1 MAKVAKS
8 LLRQGASARASHA
21 SPSGIDTD
29 CACKN
34 RPPHSPRSPEI
45 PRTDIMPIF
54 TIDALSMDGRG
65 IVRHGE
71 NGKTTFVSGA
81 LPGDRVE
88 VTITREH
95 KGYCEGRVTALV
107 ERARNTIEPS
117 CPHWHECGGCSLQRL
132 PYDAQLA
139 AKEQF
144 VRETL
149 TRIGKIPNPP
159 LRPIVASPDV
169 FGYRNRVQLAFARND
184 EGKIHLGM
192 RMPQSHLVVPAKG
205 CRLLACGAEE
215 IVQTV
220 EDLANRADLSVY
232 DPGPSDRARNR
243 GRGST
248 AKKGF
253 LRFCQIRQG
262 RVPDDASLA
271 SAGHV
276 PEQRAFWL
284 VFLTSPGSRK
294 ERATLARVATEILLA
309 CPTVHAVIH
318 EERTS
323 EDMLVRGEKRI
334 FAMAR
339 PDFGLDP
346 ALMLMP
352 LGDKGFLVDAA
363 DFFQVNTRAAGLLAR
378 EAAAL
383 ALKAPLLDLYCG
395 VGAPGLLF
403 GEEEITGV
411 EYSAS
416 SIAMA
421 RKNAAR
427 MGRKASYHAGDAAKI
442 LQTGPLR
449 GAKPVQ
455 VLCDPP
461 RAGLDNRVVSWLLD
475 KRPQHI
481 IYISCNPAT
490 LARDVLALQK
500 AYTLEQTIPVDMFP
514 QTPHVETLVLMSSS
528 EQ

>member
-1 MAKVAKS
+1 
-8 LLRQGASARASHA
+8 
-21 SPSGIDTD
+21 
-29 CACKN
+29 
-34 RPPHSPRSPEI
+34 
-45 PRTDIMPIF
+45 MPIY

-81 LPGDRVE
+81 LPGDRAD

-95 KGYCEGRVTALV
+95 KGYCEGRVAALL
-107 ERARNTIEPS
+107 ERAPNTIEPS
-117 CPHWHECGGCSLQRL
+117 CPHWHECGGCALQRL

-144 VRETL
+144 VFDAL
-149 TRIGKIPNPP
+149 TRIGKIANPP
-159 LRPIVASPDV
+159 LRSIIASPDV
-169 FGYRNRVQLAFARND
+169 LGYRNRVQLAFARND

-205 CRLLACGAEE
+205 CRLLACGAKE

-232 DPGPSDRARNR
+232 EPGPSDRARNR
-243 GRGST
+243 GKGAGAKRGV
-248 AKKGF
+248 

-271 SAGHV
+271 SASHI
-276 PEQRAFWL
+276 PDEEAFWL
-284 VFLTSPGSRK
+284 LFLTSPGSRK
-294 ERATLARVATEILLA
+294 ERAALARIATEILLA
-309 CPTVHAVIH
+309 CPNVHAVLH
-318 EERTS
+318 EERAS

-339 PDFGLDP
+339 PDFPLDP
-346 ALMLMP
+346 ALMVMP
-352 LGDKGFLVDAA
+352 LCDKGFLVDAA
-363 DFFQVNTRAAGLLAR
+363 DFFQVNTRAADLLAQ
-378 EAAAL
+378 EAANL
-383 ALKAPLLDLYCG
+383 VQKGPLFDLYCG

-403 GEEEITGV
+403 GEEEITGI
-411 EYSAS
+411 EYSPS

-421 RKNAAR
+421 KRNAAR
-427 MGRKASYHAGDAAKI
+427 MGRKGSYHAGDAAKI
-442 LQTGPLR
+442 LQTGLVK
-449 GAKPVQ
+449 GAEPIQ

-461 RAGLDNRVVSWLLD
+461 RAGLDSRVVSWLLEKGP
-475 KRPQHI
+475 KRI

-490 LARDVLALQK
+490 LARDILALQK
-500 AYTLEQTIPVDMFP
+500 AYRLEQTTPVDMFP
-514 QTPHVETLVLMSSS
+514 QTPHVETVSLLSLDNPA
-528 EQ
+528 

>member
-1 MAKVAKS
+1 
-8 LLRQGASARASHA
+8 
-21 SPSGIDTD
+21 
-29 CACKN
+29 
-34 RPPHSPRSPEI
+34 
-45 PRTDIMPIF
+45 MPIY

-81 LPGDRVE
+81 LPGDRAD
-88 VTITREH
+88 VTIIREH
-95 KGYCEGRVTALV
+95 KGYCEGRVTALL
-107 ERARNTIEPS
+107 ERAPNTIEPS
-117 CPHWHECGGCSLQRL
+117 CPHWHECGGCALQRL

-144 VRETL
+144 VSDAL
-149 TRIGKIPNPP
+149 TRIGKIANPP
-159 LRPIVASPDV
+159 LRPIIASPDV
-169 FGYRNRVQLAFARND
+169 LGYRNRVQLAFARND

-205 CRLLACGAEE
+205 CRLLACGAEK

-232 DPGPSDRARNR
+232 EPGPSDRARNR
-243 GRGST
+243 GKGAGAKRGY
-248 AKKGF
+248 

-271 SAGHV
+271 SAWHIPDEEV
-276 PEQRAFWL
+276 FWL

-294 ERATLARVATEILLA
+294 ERAAIARIATEILLA
-309 CPTVHAVIH
+309 CPNVHAVLH
-318 EERTS
+318 EERAS

-339 PDFGLDP
+339 PDFPLDP
-346 ALMLMP
+346 ALMVMP
-352 LGDKGFLVDAA
+352 LCDKGFLVDAA
-363 DFFQVNTRAAGLLAR
+363 DFFQVNTRAADLLAQ
-378 EAAAL
+378 EAANL
-383 ALKAPLLDLYCG
+383 VQKDPLFDLYCG

-403 GEEEITGV
+403 GEEEITGI
-411 EYSAS
+411 EYSPS

-421 RKNAAR
+421 KRNAAR
-427 MGRKASYHAGDAAKI
+427 MGRKGSYHAGDAAKI
-442 LQTGPLR
+442 LQTGLVK
-449 GAKPVQ
+449 GAEPIQ

-461 RAGLDNRVVSWLLD
+461 RAGLDSRVVSWLLEKGP
-475 KRPQHI
+475 KRI

-490 LARDVLALQK
+490 LARDILALQK
-500 AYTLEQTIPVDMFP
+500 AYSLEQTTPVDMFP
-514 QTPHVETLVLMSSS
+514 QTPHVETVSLLSLDNPA
-528 EQ
+528 